1 MDALSNPRPIDP
13 VVTRLRPGDGALSLD
28 ASSCVPPEAP
38 LAMPTQSLTRF
49 NRAERHKILTATGFL
64 AVGWRGFSCSAA
76 VWP

>member
-1 MDALSNPRPIDP
+1 MDALSNPRPTDP

-49 NRAERHKILTATGFL
+49 NRAERHKNLNRHRVFGCWL
-64 AVGWRGFSCSAA
+64 ARVFVFGGGL
-76 VWP
+76 